1 MIRFDFIIKTNARE
15 TVYIK
20 MSKNFNMLYFQDCG
34 LLLDSRVKGKE
45 CYPFKNHVLCLKCN
59 RKKLSS
65 SESES
70 DD

>member
-1 MIRFDFIIKTNARE
+1 
-15 TVYIK
+15 
-20 MSKNFNMLYFQDCG
+20 MLFFQDCG